1 MGGNGMGRT
10 AMRQLGAAV
19 LAVALTGAQ
28 VQAQEQGAGDTIVAH
43 GISTFGDLKYPA
55 DFTRYDYVNPDAP
68 KGGEISQWAF
78 GGFDTVNPY
87 TIKGRGA
94 ALATS
99 MLESLM
105 EGTADEIDA
114 LYCLVCST
122 IEYPQ
127 DRAWVIFNMRPEAR
141 FSDGTPLTAEDVK
154 FTYDTFLAKG
164 LSSFRAVLSQQ
175 VETAEVLGPH
185 QIKFTFKADFPK
197 RDLIQSV
204 AGLPI
209 FSKADFE
216 ANGRD
221 LEETSTKPFVGSGPY
236 VFDNMDI
243 GQRITYKR
251 NPDYWGRDLP
261 NNVGRHNF
269 DSLRIEYFGDY
280 EAAFE
285 GFKAGAYTFRN
296 EASSLI
302 WATRYDFPAL
312 TKGWVVKDTPA
323 DGTIANGQ
331 SFVFNLRREKF
342 QDPRVREAIALMF
355 NFEWSNETL
364 FYGLYRRI
372 NSFWENSELAA
383 VGLPSPAELALISSF
398 FLQWKHIFMHSML
411 SHPPSFLNPRPCLPG
426 LTPVAQPDIL

>member
-1 MGGNGMGRT
+1 
-10 AMRQLGAAV
+10 MRGLGATV
-19 LAVALTGAQ
+19 LAVVLCGAPA
-28 VQAQEQGAGDTIVAH
+28 QAQEQTAGETIVAH

-55 DFTRYDYVNPDAP
+55 DFARYDYVNPDAP

-78 GGFDTVNPY
+78 GGFDTLNPY

-99 MLESLM
+99 MLETLM

-175 VETAEVLGPH
+175 VDTVEVLGPH

-204 AGLPI
+204 GGLPI

-216 ANGRD
+216 ANARD

-236 VFDNMDI
+236 VFDTMNI

-261 NNVGRHNF
+261 NNVGP
-269 DSLRIEYFGDY
+269 
-280 EAAFE
+280 AQ
-285 GFKAGAYTFRN
+285 FR
-296 EASSLI
+296 
-302 WATRYDFPAL
+302 
-312 TKGWVVKDTPA
+312 
-323 DGTIANGQ
+323 
-331 SFVFNLRREKF
+331 
-342 QDPRVREAIALMF
+342 
-355 NFEWSNETL
+355 
-364 FYGLYRRI
+364 
-372 NSFWENSELAA
+372 
-383 VGLPSPAELALISSF
+383 PSPHRVFRRLRGRF
-398 FLQWKHIFMHSML
+398 RRLQGRGLH
-411 SHPPSFLNPRPCLPG
+411 LP
-426 LTPVAQPDIL
+426 Q